1 MTYTALALAVLL
13 APSLDATSSSLH
25 RGTKD
30 SATSAVRQ
38 AAATKQ
44 NLKQGLKQGPKQTPP
59 LQGAGYRAL
68 DANEFAALRAGVPA
82 ASITIDLPTRGAVTV
97 NLAPMPL
104 VDENFQLE
112 TAAVVKGEVHR
123 TPFDA
128 PLPFAYTGTVQGE
141 PDSRVYLG
149 FGRGDGAHLTVG
161 SIEIGTESW
170 WISDGGLRAR
180 NRGLPPMIAHES
192 ALAAQS
198 VEGLACAAAELAENV
213 AHNGNG
219 AGDGGLAG
227 GPACREFKIAVDTDT
242 EFTMSA
248 QGGNTVAAA
257 QYALLLMGASSQIY
271 ARDVDVRI
279 PISFLRLWTG
289 EDPWTMTGMV
299 DQLYQYRDFWAAN
312 ETAVVR
318 DLGHHLAGR
327 GLGGGVAW
335 LGVACSN
342 QDYGFGLSSGVGYG
356 FPYPLV
362 DHDYG
367 NWEPMVVSHELGHN
381 FGAPHTHDHNPQA
394 DGCGTNDCSQA
405 WSGTIM
411 SYCHIC
417 AGGMSNVSLLFHPY
431 SIASMNAHIANTP
444 CVNQGA
450 FAVNDAVTTI
460 ENMPVSIDVLLND
473 GYVNCATASILS
485 FSPTSEA
492 GGTVTLVAGSGGSPS
507 QLQYTPP
514 ANFDGADT
522 FKYTMVDASG
532 ATSTATVYVTVQA
545 IFQQSYVLNATA
557 GVRAHWYALAGDT
570 SMLPDF
576 STLTR
581 YGTAILPN
589 IDIPSTGG
597 NFSLSGRADYVAARF
612 EGWLRVPATGVWNLS
627 TESDD
632 GSRLFVNGQLLVNN
646 DGLHGMVDRTGSV
659 ALEAGLHA
667 IVVEFFEN
675 GGGAGEI
682 VRWEGPG
689 TARAIIPASAWTN
702 GGTIMAIDLDG
713 DGTVGAS
720 DLSLILASWGPAP
733 TGTAADFDR
742 NGSVDAADLARL
754 LERWGS

>member
-13 APSLDATSSSLH
+13 APSLDATNSSLH
-25 RGTKD
+25 RGTKG

-44 NLKQGLKQGPKQTPP
+44 GLKQTPP

-82 ASITIDLPTRGAVTV
+82 ASITIDLPMRGAVTV

-141 PDSRVYLG
+141 PNSRIYLG
-149 FGRGDGAHLTVG
+149 FGRGEGAHLTVG

-248 QGGNTVAAA
+248 QGGNTIAAA
-257 QYALLLMGASSQIY
+257 QYALLLMGASSQVY
-271 ARDVDVRI
+271 ARDVDVRM

-335 LGVACSN
+335 LSVACSN

-417 AGGMSNVSLLFHPY
+417 PGGMSNVSL
-431 SIASMNAHIANTP
+431 
-444 CVNQGA
+444 
-450 FAVNDAVTTI
+450 
-460 ENMPVSIDVLLND
+460 
-473 GYVNCATASILS
+473 
-485 FSPTSEA
+485 
-492 GGTVTLVAGSGGSPS
+492 
-507 QLQYTPP
+507 
-514 ANFDGADT
+514 
-522 FKYTMVDASG
+522 
-532 ATSTATVYVTVQA
+532 
-545 IFQQSYVLNATA
+545 
-557 GVRAHWYALAGDT
+557 
-570 SMLPDF
+570 
-576 STLTR
+576 
-581 YGTAILPN
+581 
-589 IDIPSTGG
+589 
-597 NFSLSGRADYVAARF
+597 
-612 EGWLRVPATGVWNLS
+612 
-627 TESDD
+627 
-632 GSRLFVNGQLLVNN
+632 
-646 DGLHGMVDRTGSV
+646 
-659 ALEAGLHA
+659 
-667 IVVEFFEN
+667 
-675 GGGAGEI
+675 
-682 VRWEGPG
+682 
-689 TARAIIPASAWTN
+689 
-702 GGTIMAIDLDG
+702 
-713 DGTVGAS
+713 
-720 DLSLILASWGPAP
+720 
-733 TGTAADFDR
+733 
-742 NGSVDAADLARL
+742 
-754 LERWGS
+754 